1 MVHRRDLLRCEQR
14 LKESMEKLGITV
26 LWNSVIKEILGDKVV
41 NAVEIEDLKEKVVK
55 EIAVDGV
62 FVAIGYIANNDV
74 ATMLGLEIDREG
86 YIKVDRQQR
95 TSVPMVYSAGDITG
109 GVKQIVV
116 AVSEGSQAA
125 LSAFEDI
132 SSPYWKEEKKLAQAQ

>member
-1 MVHRRDLLRCEQR
+1 
-14 LKESMEKLGITV
+14 
-26 LWNSVIKEILGDKVV
+26 
-41 NAVEIEDLKEKVVK
+41 
-55 EIAVDGV
+55 VDGV

-74 ATMLGLEIDREG
+74 ATMLRLEMDREG

-95 TSVPMVYSAGDITG
+95 TSVPMVYASGDITG

-132 SSPYWKEEKKLAQAQ
+132 SSPYWKEEKKLVQAR